1 MSLTRPTPLAGVRVI
16 DMAEGRGEMCG
27 RYLADLGA
35 DVVRVEPPGGAAS
48 RGQAPLHEGV
58 SLPFAINNL
67 GKRSVV
73 ADLETAAGRDRL
85 RWLLDGADIWIETS
99 RPGALEAARTRPR

>member
-1 MSLTRPTPLAGVRVI
+1 MAAPRPTPLAGLRVI

-35 DVVRVEPPGGAAS
+35 DVIRVEPPGGAAS
-48 RGQAPLHEGV
+48 RGAAPLHEGV
-58 SLPFAINNL
+58 SLSFALNNA

-73 ADLETAAGRDRL
+73 ADLASAEGRDRL
-85 RWLLDGADIWIETS
+85 LR
-99 RPGALEAARTRPR
+99 AARRRGHLDRDEPAR